1 MKHFKLFEQFCT
13 DLLVNESIE
22 DEIKELEK
30 ELSVKNDANAAA
42 RKKRNEIQDA
52 YGDMRSKLRDEGM
65 TSDEINEDPDVIKAS
80 KEFTAANAEVTSTFN
95 EVSEVQEKIYKLK
108 EQSQDSEESSS
119 KSKKTGSS
127 SKEDDVI
134 DALEDKIED
143 DFTYEFELVPSV
155 QFKKISDGDKN
166 VVNKVKE
173 KIKYHQNSLGELKT
187 AVAEMKNEGDKDDV
201 KYAQARLASA
211 EAEIA
216 IYNACLSQDKKQ
228 LAKSLAALAKIAKIL
243 DALQDD

>member
-13 DLLVNESIE
+13 DLLLNESIE

-52 YGDMRSKLRDEGM
+52 YYSMRSKLKDKGM
-65 TSDEINEDPDVIKAS
+65 TSEEINKDPDVIKAGE
-80 KEFTAANAEVTSTFN
+80 EFTAANAEVTSTFN

-108 EQSQDSEESSS
+108 QSLDSEESSS

-127 SKEDDVI
+127 SKEDDI
-134 DALEDKIED
+134 INALEDKIED

-155 QFKKISDGDKN
+155 QFKKISDGDKD

-187 AVAEMKNEGDKDDV
+187 AVAEMKIEGDKDDV

-228 LAKSLAALAKIAKIL
+228 LAKSLAALAKVAKIL

>member
-22 DEIKELEK
+22 DELKTLEK
-30 ELSVKNDANAAA
+30 ELSAKNDANAAA
-42 RKKRNEIQDA
+42 RKKRNELLDVYDDVRA
-52 YGDMRSKLRDEGM
+52 KLKGKM
-65 TSDEINEDPDVIKAS
+65 SSDELNEDPEMVKAQ
-80 KEFTAANAEVTSTFN
+80 KELSAANAEVTSTYN
-95 EVSEVQEKIYKLK
+95 EVSEVQEKIYKIK

-134 DALEDKIED
+134 NALEDKIED

-155 QFKKISDGDKN
+155 QFNKIGKGDKA
-166 VVNKVKE
+166 VVNKVKA
-173 KIKYHQNSLGELKT
+173 KIKYHQDTLGELKT
-187 AVAEMKNEGDKDDV
+187 AVAEMKIEGDKDDV